1 MKIQFL
7 SVAVLGLVASSAM
20 ACPDLSGKYSC
31 GVSIDNSVR
40 NIEIQQNGN
49 AFKIKNV
56 TADNSI
62 FEVLAD
68 GKAKSASFDEMKT
81 DYLASCDSNSATL
94 TVDSSIELKKS
105 GTIML
110 TKFEYVKPSANSL
123 VLTLSSALRQ
133 NGLDS
138 TSKIVYT
145 CNK

>member
-1 MKIQFL
+1 MKIQFF
-7 SVAVLGLVASSAM
+7 SVAVLGLLASSAM
-20 ACPDLSGKYSC
+20 ACPDFSGKYSC

-56 TADNSI
+56 TAENSVL
-62 FEVLAD
+62 EVVAD
-68 GKAKSASFDEMKT
+68 GKAKSASFDELKT
-81 DYLASCDSNSATL
+81 DYLASCDANSSSL
-94 TVDSSIELKKS
+94 TIDSLIELKKS

-123 VLTLSSALRQ
+123 VLTLSSAFRQ

-138 TSKIVYT
+138 SSKIVYT